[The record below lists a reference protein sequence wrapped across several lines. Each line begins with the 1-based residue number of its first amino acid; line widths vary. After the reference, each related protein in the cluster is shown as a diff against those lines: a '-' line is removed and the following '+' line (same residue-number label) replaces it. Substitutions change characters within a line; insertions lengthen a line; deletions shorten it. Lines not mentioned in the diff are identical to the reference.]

1 MKLVPEVINKFFISS
16 LIALIA
22 TGLRMVGPNLI
33 SNGID
38 DGVLKSDYNYVLQQ
52 SLFYF
57 ITLVLLY
64 FVTSQALLSIG
75 MVGETYVRRV
85 REKLFRHMSSL
96 DINYFE
102 KNKTGVLVARLTS
115 DMQSLNE
122 FAREGAS
129 SVITA
134 LLTIFGA
141 VVAVFLVDVQLS
153 ILAFVIMPILAIAT
167 KIFRNYADTTYWE
180 VREWIGQVLSS
191 LQEGISGVRV
201 IQAYT
206 DEDTQIKRFKNVN
219 KEHFK
224 ANMRSARN
232 IAVYFPFLE
241 FTRVSSIATVLWFG
255 SQRISEGT
263 LSVGELVALLF
274 YLNYFFDPLIQLS
287 FNYDTLRSAGSSM
300 KKVFSILDEKPNLS
314 KKGEEFPDNDLE
326 KTVEFDNVSFS
337 YGRENVLHGVSFSIN
352 KGDKIAIVGET
363 GAGKSTIAKLI
374 LRFYLPTNGSMK
386 YFGVDSND
394 VDEDWVRQNVAFVPQ
409 ESFLFR
415 GTIREN
421 LMYSKPDFE
430 SLEEE
435 LSSIGVLDW
444 FDRYENKLDQE
455 VGERGGN
462 ISAGERQF
470 VALLRAVLAKR
481 KIIVFDEATANLDI
495 ESESSI
501 LDATEKLLAFQTS
514 IVIAHRL
521 ETVLNAEKLDL
532 SNAKN
537 AAAMSKGTL
546 SIPLGEYDRA
556 MSTLNT
562 LPNNGWAM
570 WRRGILKV
578 MSGDLAGAKS
588 EMTSLRKLLAELNID
603 ENGGLDYVHAIIAAR
618 EGDAGSITSHLS
630 EAFSKSDGAEFKDR
644 VVNDVEFL
652 NYSDAI
658 KAAMN

>member
-1 MKLVPEVINKFFISS
+1 LKLVPEVRNKFIISS
-16 LIALIA
+16 LIALFA
-22 TGLRMVGPNLI
+22 TAIRMVGPYLI
-33 SNGID
+33 RNGID
-38 DGVLKSDYNYVLQQ
+38 GGVIESDYGYVLEQ
-52 SLFYF
+52 SLYYF
-57 ITLVLLY
+57 LTLVLLY
-64 FVTSQALLSIG
+64 FVTSQALLYIG
-75 MVGETYVRRV
+75 MVGETYVKRV

-115 DMQSLNE
+115 DMQSLTE
-122 FAREGAS
+122 FAKEGAS
-129 SVITA
+129 SVLTA

-141 VVAVFLVDVQLS
+141 VIAVFIVDVQLS
-153 ILAFVIMPILAIAT
+153 ILAFVVMPILAIAT

-206 DEDTQIKRFKNVN
+206 NEDTQIKRFKKVN

-300 KKVFSILDEKPNLS
+300 KKVFSILDEQPNLS
-314 KKGEEFPDNDLE
+314 KKGEKFPDTSPENA
-326 KTVEFDNVSFS
+326 VEFDNVKFS
-337 YGRENVLHGVSFSIN
+337 YGRENVLHEVSFSIT
-352 KGDKIAIVGET
+352 KGEKIAIVGET

-374 LRFYLPTNGSMK
+374 LRFYLPTGGAMK
-386 YFGVDSND
+386 YFGIDSKE
-394 VDEDWVRQNVAFVPQ
+394 VDEEWVRNNVAFVPQ

-421 LMYSKPDFE
+421 LNYSQPDVT

-435 LSSIGVLDW
+435 LGSIGVLDW
-444 FDRYENKLDQE
+444 FDRYEKKLDQE

-521 ETVLNAEKLDL
+521 ETVLNAEK
-532 SNAKN
+532 
-537 AAAMSKGTL
+537 
-546 SIPLGEYDRA
+546 I
-556 MSTLNT
+556 
-562 LPNNGWAM
+562 
-570 WRRGILKV
+570 IV
-578 MSGDLAGAKS
+578 M
-588 EMTSLRKLLAELNID
+588 
-603 ENGGLDYVHAIIAAR
+603 ENGNLTGFD
-618 EGDAGSITSHLS
+618 SHENLLKDNQTYKDL
-630 EAFSKSDGAEFKDR
+630 FSAWNL
-644 VVNDVEFL
+644 VNE
-652 NYSDAI
+652 S
-658 KAAMN
+658 

>member
-22 TGLRMVGPNLI
+22 TCLRMVGPNLI

-326 KTVEFDNVSFS
+326 QTVEFDNVSFS

-394 VDEDWVRQNVAFVPQ
+394 VDEDWVRENVAFVPQ

-521 ETVLNAEKLDL
+521 ETVLNAEKI
-532 SNAKN
+532 
-537 AAAMSKGTL
+537 M
-546 SIPLGEYDRA
+546 
-556 MSTLNT
+556 
-562 LPNNGWAM
+562 
-570 WRRGILKV
+570 V
-578 MSGDLAGAKS
+578 M
-588 EMTSLRKLLAELNID
+588 
-603 ENGGLDYVHAIIAAR
+603 ENGNLIGFD
-618 EGDAGSITSHLS
+618 SHNNLLKNNQTYKDL
-630 EAFSKSDGAEFKDR
+630 FSAWNLVSD
-644 VVNDVEFL
+644 L
-652 NYSDAI
+652 
-658 KAAMN
+658 

>member
-1 MKLVPEVINKFFISS
+1 MYLLIGIYSWKNRKCKIKLKDKTFSRSMKLVPEVINKFFISS

-153 ILAFVIMPILAIAT
+153 ILAFVVMPILAIAT

-326 KTVEFDNVSFS
+326 QTVEFDNVSFS

-394 VDEDWVRQNVAFVPQ
+394 VDEDWVRENVAFVPQ

-521 ETVLNAEKLDL
+521 ETVLNAEKI
-532 SNAKN
+532 
-537 AAAMSKGTL
+537 M
-546 SIPLGEYDRA
+546 
-556 MSTLNT
+556 
-562 LPNNGWAM
+562 
-570 WRRGILKV
+570 V
-578 MSGDLAGAKS
+578 M
-588 EMTSLRKLLAELNID
+588 
-603 ENGGLDYVHAIIAAR
+603 ENGNLIGFD
-618 EGDAGSITSHLS
+618 SHNNLLKNNQTYKDL
-630 EAFSKSDGAEFKDR
+630 FSAWNL
-644 VVNDVEFL
+644 VNDL
-652 NYSDAI
+652 
-658 KAAMN
+658 

>member
-1 MKLVPEVINKFFISS
+1 MYLRIEIYSWKNRKCKIKLKDKTFSRSMKLVPEVINKFFISS

-363 GAGKSTIAKLI
+363 GAGKSTIAKLM

-394 VDEDWVRQNVAFVPQ
+394 VDEDWVRENVAFVPQ

-521 ETVLNAEKLDL
+521 ETVLNAEKI
-532 SNAKN
+532 
-537 AAAMSKGTL
+537 M
-546 SIPLGEYDRA
+546 
-556 MSTLNT
+556 
-562 LPNNGWAM
+562 
-570 WRRGILKV
+570 V
-578 MSGDLAGAKS
+578 M
-588 EMTSLRKLLAELNID
+588 
-603 ENGGLDYVHAIIAAR
+603 ENGNLIGFD
-618 EGDAGSITSHLS
+618 SHNNLLKNNQTYKDL
-630 EAFSKSDGAEFKDR
+630 FSAWNL
-644 VVNDVEFL
+644 VNDL
-652 NYSDAI
+652 
-658 KAAMN
+658 